1 MFGGK
6 HLSLNILKALQWGDS
21 SFPNGSFGFSWGLEN
36 AQEKALISR
45 DSFGSW
51 LEIELI
57 DRWCSFDMKVI
68 ANFWEIDVTNYIYK
82 EKKLDKFFWSEK
94 LKSQSLKAGIV
105 FLESAKRFGNNM
117 AIELYNR
124 FRNGTLMGHLT
135 SLQGCIYHNIGLDL
149 NTALTVSVHSNAQT
163 IISAAVRLHLI
174 SSSEGQKH
182 YEKIMPLIIEKIN
195 DIDEHDDLTT
205 FNPLSEISMLSEN
218 PKSLFIN

>member
-1 MFGGK
+1 M
-6 HLSLNILKALQWGDS
+6 SLNILKALQWGDS

-68 ANFWEIDVTNYIYK
+68 ANFWESDVTNYIYK

-174 SSSEGQKH
+174 SSLEGQKH
-182 YEKIMPLIIEKIN
+182 YEKIMPLIIEKIYN
-195 DIDEHDDLTT
+195 IDEHDDLTT

-218 PKSLFIN
+218 PKPLFIN

>member
-1 MFGGK
+1 MFGGR

-57 DRWCSFDMKVI
+57 DRWCSFDMRVI
-68 ANFWEIDVTNYIYK
+68 ANFWESDVTNYIYK
-82 EKKLDKFFWSEK
+82 EKNLDKFFWSEK

-174 SSSEGQKH
+174 SSLEGQKH

-195 DIDEHDDLTT
+195 NIDEHDDLTT
-205 FNPLSEISMLSEN
+205 FNPLSEICMLSEN

>member
-1 MFGGK
+1 MFGGR
-6 HLSLNILKALQWGDS
+6 HLSLYILKALQWGDS

>member
-1 MFGGK
+1 MFGGR
-6 HLSLNILKALQWGDS
+6 HLSLIFLKGLQWGDS
-21 SFPNGSFGFSWGLEN
+21 GFPNGSFGFSWGLEN
-36 AQEKALISR
+36 AQKKALINR

-57 DRWCSFDMKVI
+57 DRWCNFDMKVI
-68 ANFWEIDVTNYIYK
+68 ANFWESDVKNYIYK

-94 LKSQSLKAGIV
+94 LRSQSLKAGIV
-105 FLESAKRFGNNM
+105 FLESAKRFGNNI
-117 AIELYNR
+117 ANELYNKI
-124 FRNGTLMGHLT
+124 GDGMVIGHLT
-135 SLQGCIYHNIGLDL
+135 SLQGCIYHNVGLDL

-174 SSSEGQKH
+174 SSLEGQKH

-195 DIDEHDDLTT
+195 GIDDYDDFTT

-218 PKSLFIN
+218 SKPLFFN